1 MSEKLHTQ
9 EPWEVSKYIDRFW
22 SNVDIKSNKECW
34 EWKKGTTADGYGVFH
49 YGNSSIRAHRFSY
62 QLHNRKLEAQEC
74 VCHSCDNPKCV
85 NPNHLWTG
93 TRAENNA
100 DMEAKGRAVHVVQKS
115 GENNSNAELTVSE
128 VIAIR
133 VMSRKGMPQARIA
146 NYIGISPATVCMIV
160 GGERRAS
167 ETEKRV
173 SACVNACR
181 DMDMTV
187 LEMPDYSVKVELDTL
202 DAQIAGRLKA
212 ESQRDELLAAL
223 KDIRDM
229 SLNPAHTMTYSG
241 LEGTVDGC
249 HKTALMYL
257 EKYHA

>member
-1 MSEKLHTQ
+1 MSEKLHTP
-9 EPWEVSKYIDRFW
+9 EPWEVPKYIDRFW
-22 SNVDIKSNKECW
+22 SSVDIKSNEECW

-49 YGNSSIRAHRFSY
+49 YGNSSIRTHRFSY

-85 NPNHLWTG
+85 NPNHLWIG

-100 DMEAKGRAVHVVQKS
+100 DMEAKGRAVHIVQKS

-181 DMDMTV
+181 SVSDEDLADDCFEKMKVDRDV
-187 LEMPDYSVKVELDTL
+187 LL
-202 DAQIAGRLKA
+202 I
-212 ESQRDELLAAL
+212 QRDSLLSALRALYGWQRAEVEHFGATTPDNFIIEMVEKAL
-223 KDIRDM
+223 K
-229 SLNPAHTMTYSG
+229 NA
-241 LEGTVDGC
+241 
-249 HKTALMYL
+249 
-257 EKYHA
+257 